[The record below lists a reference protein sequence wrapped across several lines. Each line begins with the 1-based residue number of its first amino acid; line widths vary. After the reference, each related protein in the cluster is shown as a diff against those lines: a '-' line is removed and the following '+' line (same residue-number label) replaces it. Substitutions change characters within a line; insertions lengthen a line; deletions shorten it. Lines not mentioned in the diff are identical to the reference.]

1 MAGMTAT
8 RATKT
13 RDELLSLVP
22 RGAWDSHMHIFNGP
36 DEDGRRLSDPA
47 ESSSRS
53 DPSGTTATANSQPVS
68 SHAPHQP
75 PPRPTYQP
83 PPSTIRS
90 AIHLL
95 GPIVPKMVIV
105 QPSVLGEDNRVTLGG
120 VRDLK
125 RWGQSGSAR
134 LGEGGAESGI
144 VSGSDDEKG
153 LGEEAGTGDTMGT
166 NAEITARGDGVAVV
180 EVALGVGDEV
190 LRELNGRGAR
200 GVR

>member
-1 MAGMTAT
+1 MAGMNTT

-144 VSGSDDEKG
+144 VGIACVRFLKAFGGFWERLRLCVLIASARESVWDYQGIWYWRRSIRHPTIKG
-153 LGEEAGTGDTMGT
+153 ID
-166 NAEITARGDGVAVV
+166 
-180 EVALGVGDEV
+180 
-190 LRELNGRGAR
+190 LR
-200 GVR
+200 